1 MKKEKKS
8 DQKKSAGFTLLETA
22 IVISIF
28 TIAASAIF
36 SVEFYG
42 HKLFLQQQ
50 NLAEITQ
57 NGRVIME
64 RFTREIR
71 QAKKI
76 ANVITEE
83 ESTAPSQIEFQ
94 DGHINSIY
102 ITGSPQSISTTTIT
116 LAADSSLANDFYKDC
131 FIEIISGWGNA
142 NNKIRK
148 ITGYDGSTKIATIDQ
163 PWQAAF
169 PATGSVY
176 KIDSNYYYIRYFASS
191 TEVYRE
197 IKAYYFP
204 SDPNN
209 YLPHNATST
218 SEVLTVKILEEP
230 RIIGEF
236 VQNLKFWGNR
246 VINIKID
253 LMKNEQSLEI
263 ENKILG
269 RNL

>member
-1 MKKEKKS
+1 MKNKYNSKKS
-8 DQKKSAGFTLLETA
+8 IGFTLLETV

-28 TIAASAIF
+28 TIAISAIF

-42 HKLFLQQQ
+42 HKIFLQQQ

-94 DGHINSIY
+94 DGHINPIY
-102 ITGSPQSISTTTIT
+102 TTSTPRSISTTTIT
-116 LAADSSLANDFYKDC
+116 LATSSSPVNDFYKDC
-131 FIEIISGWGNA
+131 FIEIISGWGNT

-148 ITGYDGSTKIATIDQ
+148 ISGYNGSTKIATIDQ
-163 PWQAAF
+163 PWQSAF
-169 PATGSVY
+169 PTTGSVY

-191 TEVYRE
+191 TEIYRE

-204 SDPNN
+204 SSPNN

-218 SEVLTVKILEEP
+218 SETLTVKKLEEP
-230 RIIGEF
+230 RVIGEF
-236 VQNLKFWGNR
+236 VQNLKFWGDKI
-246 VINIKID
+246 INIKMN
-253 LMKNEQSLEI
+253 LVKNGQSLEI
-263 ENKILG
+263 ENKIFG

>member
-1 MKKEKKS
+1 MKNKKKLNL
-8 DQKKSAGFTLLETA
+8 KKTAGFTLLETVV
-22 IVISIF
+22 VISIF
-28 TIAASAIF
+28 TIAISAIF

-50 NLAEITQ
+50 DLAEVTQ

-76 ANVITEE
+76 VNVITEQ

-94 DGHINSIY
+94 DGHISSIY
-102 ITGSPQSISTTTIT
+102 ATSTPQSISTTTIT
-116 LAADSSLANDFYKDC
+116 LAAESSSVNDFYKDS

-142 NNKIRK
+142 NNKTRK
-148 ITGYDGSTKIATIDQ
+148 ITEYDGSTKIATIDQ
-163 PWQAAF
+163 PWQTAF
-169 PATGSVY
+169 PTVGSVY
-176 KIDSNYYYIRYFASS
+176 KIDSGYYYIRYFASS

-197 IKAYYFP
+197 VKAYYFP
-204 SDPNN
+204 SDPNS

-218 SEVLTVKILEEP
+218 SETLTAKNLEEP

-236 VQNLKFWGNR
+236 AQSLKFWGNR
-246 VINIKID
+246 VINIKIN
-253 LMKNEQSLEI
+253 LVKNGQSLEI
-263 ENKILG
+263 ANKILG